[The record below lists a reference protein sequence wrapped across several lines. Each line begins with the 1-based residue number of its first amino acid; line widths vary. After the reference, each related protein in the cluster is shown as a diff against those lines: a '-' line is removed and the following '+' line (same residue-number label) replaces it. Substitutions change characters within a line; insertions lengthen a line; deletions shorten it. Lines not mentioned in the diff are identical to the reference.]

1 MARGT
6 AEPAE
11 RYLFLFLPG
20 GRENKIDPSLLT
32 VSVKMARY
40 VRVRTPRP
48 HAGPALHLSIYSSLA

>member
-32 VSVKMARY
+32 VKCKDGKIRQNASPAR
-40 VRVRTPRP
+40 R
-48 HAGPALHLSIYSSLA
+48 SSSAPKYLQ